1 MIPIFIYVPL
11 VVLGVLAVAQ
21 YLSLGG
27 SPAPKGVRGPV
38 VGIVAILSVENAY
51 YGFGRLFPDAYNDLS
66 WWWPGV
72 LSMKVGYVIALAMLN
87 MRLVN
92 K

>member
-1 MIPIFIYVPL
+1 MPIFIYVPL
-11 VVLGVLAVAQ
+11 VVLGVLAVVQ
-21 YLSLGG
+21 YLALAGA
-27 SPAPKGVRGPV
+27 PAPSGVRGPV
-38 VGIVAILSVENAY
+38 VGIVTILSVENAY
-51 YGFGRLFPDAYNDLS
+51 YGFGRLFPDAYDDLS

-87 MRLVN
+87 MKLAN